1 MLTLEI
7 KMKNLKNLKLI
18 SQFKKKTEISKY
30 LFSLVEK
37 KRYKP
42 AEKMTSIQL

>member
-18 SQFKKKTEISKY
+18 SQFKKKLKFQNIYSA
-30 LFSLVEK
+30 LWK
-37 KRYKP
+37 KKDTNQQ
-42 AEKMTSIQL
+42 KK